1 MKRVILIAVSIV
13 LFAVFAL
20 PQAYEGRGKLKG
32 FITDT
37 QGNPIP
43 GVTVKLYNLESASG
57 FTTTTN
63 SKGEWK
69 AFWIR
74 GGMWNIDFTK
84 VGYAPKAISVK
95 VKEYGRNPVIKIQM
109 QKIEGI
115 NVNKKVE
122 KALVEGNKLYK
133 AGDYKGA
140 LEKFQQILQDNPDLY
155 QVNTNIG
162 NCYFSMKDYDKA
174 IEYYKKVL
182 EKEPNNTK
190 MLMAIG
196 NCYIEKKNYEEALKW
211 YDKIQFDKI
220 DNAITLYNIGVIY
233 YNNNK
238 YDQALKYFQRAFK
251 IDNKFTDAIYQ
262 LGLTYMALNKMQE
275 AIDIFNKYLE
285 IDSTSQRANQVKQFI
300 SYIKESLKDA
310 NTSK

>member
-1 MKRVILIAVSIV
+1 MKKLVIFFILILFLTIV
-13 LFAVFAL
+13 VY
-20 PQAYEGRGKLKG
+20 PQAYMGKGKLKG
-32 FITDT
+32 IVTDT
-37 QGNPIP
+37 QGNPVE
-43 GVTVKLYNLESASG
+43 GVTVKLYHLKSASG

-63 SKGEWK
+63 KKGEWK

-84 VGYAPKAISVK
+84 VGYAPKAISVRI
-95 VKEYGRNPVIKIQM
+95 KEYGKNPEIKIQM

-115 NVNKKVE
+115 NVNKKIE
-122 KALVEGNKLYK
+122 KELVEGNKLYK
-133 AGDYKGA
+133 AGDYSGA

-162 NCYFSMKDYDKA
+162 NCYFSMKNYDKA

-196 NCYIEKKNYEEALKW
+196 NCYIEKKDYDEALKW

-220 DNAITLYNIGVIY
+220 DNTITLYNIGVIY

-238 YDQALKYFQRAFK
+238 YDQALKYFKRAATL
-251 IDNKFTDAIYQ
+251 DNQFTDAIYQ
-262 LGLTYMALNKMQE
+262 LGLTYMALSKMQE
-275 AIDIFNKYLE
+275 AIDTFNQYLK
-285 IDSTSQRANQVKQFI
+285 IDSTSQRATQVKQFI
-300 SYIKESLKDA
+300 EYIKESLKDS
-310 NTSK
+310 N